1 MKSLL
6 VLFCLLLMPSDLFAD
21 EKADVARLDSLYA
34 KVEESVNTT
43 SFLRS
48 IDEFY
53 ETSTE
58 LGYTRYEEW
67 ACLSYIYY
75 YYMNYNKA
83 EVLNW
88 YDRLEVLVE
97 KSKDYPELFMG
108 KYLKLRL
115 YDLIGEQNSA
125 LAEMDSAY
133 AEAHRLN
140 DPFCESISCLGFA
153 NVYLKNRQYQ
163 EALDMVHLA
172 FPNGLPE
179 TWNTPL
185 EILSLNILA
194 LVAQSQGDEVGLQ
207 KYLGLLSDYLD
218 RNKTDRAILPPGYIS
233 FGYFVTEFNC
243 YRLYAMYHLKK
254 EEPKKAKSYMD
265 KINKLLENSSNMN
278 LWLSKY
284 SIYIEYYTAVNSND
298 SVLIILEKA
307 IKATEDMQSNA
318 LRLQFLRRKANV
330 LSLLGREEE
339 SIPIYRQ
346 IAHLQDSISKD
357 SYARKIGEFNV
368 QLKVKKIEKENERL
382 ATRKNTLYWGIFSL
396 SLFCLFLI
404 ILFVVIHRMKRN
416 MERIKRKVEHSER
429 LKSMFLA
436 NMNHE
441 IRTPLNA
448 ITGFCDLLVDET
460 DPETCEQY
468 IEIIESNNELLNRLI
483 NDVVDIT
490 KIEAGMITLSYSEVH
505 LPDLMK
511 SVYNTFAVRMEDG
524 VELLLDP
531 VADMSI
537 DTDKSRLVQVITNLL
552 TNAMKH
558 TMSGSIRLGCELDK
572 EKEKVRFYVTDTG
585 KGIPEGE
592 QRNIFTRFVQGKD
605 RKGGVGL
612 GLALCSGLV
621 TQMGGEIGVVSQLG
635 EGSTFWF
642 TLPYQSRD

>member
-6 VLFCLLLMPSDLFAD
+6 VLFCLLLMPSGLFAN

-34 KVEESVNTT
+34 KVEDSVNAT

-53 ETSTE
+53 KISTE

-88 YDRLEVLVE
+88 YARLEVLVE

-115 YDLIGEQNSA
+115 YDLIGEQDSA

-133 AEAHRLN
+133 AEAHRLGN
-140 DPFCESISCLGFA
+140 PFCESLSCLGFA
-153 NVYLKNRQYQ
+153 NIYLKTRQYQ

-179 TWNTPL
+179 TWNTPV

-194 LVAQSQGDEVGLQ
+194 LIAQSQGDEISLR
-207 KYLGLLSDYLD
+207 KYLGLLSDYLERD
-218 RNKTDRAILPPGYIS
+218 KTGRAILPPDYIS

-243 YRLYAMYHLKK
+243 YRLYALYYLKK
-254 EEPKKAKSYMD
+254 GDLKEAKSYMD
-265 KINKLLENSSNMN
+265 RINKLLENSSNMN
-278 LWLSKY
+278 LRLSKY
-284 SIYIEYYTAVNSND
+284 SIYIEYYTATDSND
-298 SVLIILEKA
+298 SVLMVLEKA
-307 IKATEDMQSNA
+307 IKVTEDMRSNA
-318 LRLQFLRRKANV
+318 LRLRFLRRKANI
-330 LSLLGREEE
+330 LSSQGRDVE
-339 SIPIYRQ
+339 STPIYRE

-368 QLKVKKIEKENERL
+368 QLKVKRIEKENERL

-404 ILFVVIHRMKRN
+404 ILFIVIHRMKRN
-416 MERIKRKVEHSER
+416 MERVKRKAENSER
-429 LKSMFLA
+429 LKSIFLA

-468 IEIIESNNELLNRLI
+468 IEIIENNNELLNCLI

-490 KIEAGMITLSYSEVH
+490 KIETGMITLSYSEIQ
-505 LPDLMK
+505 LADLMK
-511 SVYNTFAVRMEDG
+511 SMYNTFTVRMEDG
-524 VELLLDP
+524 VKLLLDP
-531 VADMSI
+531 VADISI

-558 TMSGSIRLGCELDK
+558 TLSGSIRLGCELDK
-572 EKEKVRFYVTDTG
+572 DKETVRFYVTDTG
-585 KGIPEGE
+585 KGIPESE
-592 QRNIFTRFVQGKD
+592 QQNIFTRFVQGKD

-612 GLALCSGLV
+612 GLALCRGLV
-621 TQMGGEIGVVSQLG
+621 TQMDGEIGVVSKLG
-635 EGSTFWF
+635 AGSTFWF